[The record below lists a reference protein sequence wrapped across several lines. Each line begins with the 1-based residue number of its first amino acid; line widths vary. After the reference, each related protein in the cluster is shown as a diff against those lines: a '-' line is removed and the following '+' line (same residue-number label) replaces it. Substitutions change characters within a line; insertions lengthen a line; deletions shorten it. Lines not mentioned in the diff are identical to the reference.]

1 MYIILFYLMCSRN
14 DVSECNTMVY
24 VCVYTFFM
32 WPLSTCLRVMA
43 FPVLGAPR
51 SHSDTPHS
59 VGLLWTSLTQ
69 RPLPDKHNTCKK
81 QTSMPP
87 AGFELTIPAS
97 ERPKTHAL
105 DRAATGIGVYTYIIK
120 VNPVRCR
127 SQWPRGLRRGSL
139 AVRLLG
145 LWVRIPP
152 GRGCLSL
159 VSVVCCQVEISASGW
174 SLVQRSPTECG
185 VSKWVWSWSPG
196 NRESHGPKTGRKV
209 PHEKEIRYDKSCI
222 SFHICSGNCR
232 SIPLLVS
239 FLRTHRG
246 CRGNFIFA
254 VWFSP
259 CVFVT
264 TVFLCAECVCQCWLE
279 RRDGIA
285 LWRELLTV
293 SCAHLTVIDMIV
305 TFRRIVKS
313 QVEVIP

>member
-1 MYIILFYLMCSRN
+1 MYIMLFNLMCSRS

-24 VCVYTFFM
+24 VCVYTFFHVA
-32 WPLSTCLRVMA
+32 LFDLFA
-43 FPVLGAPR
+43 GHGFPR
-51 SHSDTPHS
+51 SWGSTITLRHTTFGRTPLDEWPAWHRD
-59 VGLLWTSLTQ
+59 LFLTT
-69 RPLPDKHNTCKK
+69 HNTFKK

-185 VSKWVWSWSPG
+185 VSKWVWSWSPR

-264 TVFLCAECVCQCWLE
+264 TVFLCVECVC
-279 RRDGIA
+279 
-285 LWRELLTV
+285 
-293 SCAHLTVIDMIV
+293 
-305 TFRRIVKS
+305 
-313 QVEVIP
+313 